1 MSPFPKDPGPTDYGA
16 YLCSPTELKASHE
29 RCRAL
34 KVPVALARPRHVLP
48 PDELEP
54 RLRANAA
61 LVALAECLIDP
72 VCCTGPQKHYIYILC
87 DPELAVLKIF
97 AAPEVLIAAEED
109 GVKPGTVFTEESC
122 GTNAL
127 ALAQEHKRVRA
138 IRGEQHYCKLFKD
151 WWCVAGPVKDPGGKI
166 LGYLDISMHAGKE
179 LGLAT
184 AHLQALVNL
193 IEKELYLRELEGKL
207 QQTGVRLAPILALPP
222 EVEREL
228 TPREREV
235 LTLLCYRLTSKEIA
249 ERLHLSP
256 STVETYRKHIYQKL
270 GVKGRVGLFSI
281 LDR

>member
-1 MSPFPKDPGPTDYGA
+1 MSPSPKDPGPTDYGA

-127 ALAQEHKRVRA
+127 ALARENNRLLA
-138 IRGEQHYCKLFKD
+138 ICGEQHYCKLFKD
-151 WWCVAGPVKDPGGKI
+151 WWCVASPVKEPAEKI
-166 LGYLDISMHAGKE
+166 IGYFDISLHAEKE
-179 LGLAT
+179 LGLAA
-184 AHLQALVNL
+184 AHLQTLVAR
-193 IEKELYLRELEGKL
+193 IEDGFLLAELRAR
-207 QQTGVRLAPILALPP
+207 QRNDAAPVPFLLPP
-222 EVEREL
+222 EVAEKL

-235 LTLLCYRLTSKEIA
+235 LQLILKWLDDEEIA
-249 ERLHLSP
+249 
-256 STVETYRKHIYQKL
+256 RKLCIGTGTAKRHRWNIYQKL
-270 GVKGRVGLFSI
+270 GISNLRELLAKLSR
-281 LDR
+281 